1 MLQKFLAVFTF
12 VVATLTLLP
21 SPAVASEINGYMEFS
36 LPASTITMPEAKA
49 TYTRSDKVFPDVSF
63 ASTSQI
69 VAVDYVLNTT
79 YVPYDKALPLFN
91 QPLGTT
97 TFSVVTE
104 DIFGTISTSTSVFIL
119 TATPQSAIED
129 VREMYRLGTITKV
142 IIRDRFLR
150 SLESFADTYAKREKL
165 LASADKRKEERA
177 KLLSDR
183 MGKILDSEILDLLK
197 KQEGRTVKETG
208 ADMLRSNIETLRVY
222 VDL

>member
-1 MLQKFLAVFTF
+1 
-12 VVATLTLLP
+12 
-21 SPAVASEINGYMEFS
+21 
-36 LPASTITMPEAKA
+36 MPEAKV

-69 VAVDYVLNTT
+69 IAVDYVLNTT
-79 YVPYDKALPLFN
+79 YVAYDKSLPFFS

-104 DIFGTISTSTSVFIL
+104 DIFGTISTTTSVFIL

-129 VREMYRLGTITKV
+129 VKEMYRQGLITKIV
-142 IIRDRFLR
+142 IRDRTLR
-150 SLESFADTYAKREKL
+150 SLESFADTHAKREKL
-165 LASADKRKEERA
+165 LASTDKRKEERA
-177 KLLSDR
+177 QILSDR

-222 VDL
+222 AGI

>member
-1 MLQKFLAVFTF
+1 MLQRFLTGFAF
-12 VVATLTLLP
+12 AILAILP
-21 SPAVASEINGYMEFS
+21 LQVSASEISGYIEFS
-36 LPASTITMPEAKA
+36 LPAATITMPEAKA

-69 VAVDYVLNTT
+69 IDVDYVLNTT
-79 YVPYDKALPLFN
+79 YVPYDKALPFFS

-104 DIFGTISTSTSVFIL
+104 DVFGTISTSTSVFML

-129 VREMYRLGTITKV
+129 VKEMYRQGLITKV
-142 IIRDRFLR
+142 VIRDRFLR
-150 SLESFADTYAKREKL
+150 SLESFADVYTKREKL
-165 LASADKRKEERA
+165 LASTEKRKEERA
-177 KLLSDR
+177 QILSDR
-183 MGKILDSEILDLLK
+183 MQKILDSEILDLLK

-222 VDL
+222 ADL